1 MTGEVL
7 RVFRIDVPLLDRM
20 AAGGGGGEA
29 LRLLGDAE
37 YARRLL
43 LLRALL
49 DRAREHGGGVA
60 AEVAGLFEVLARAR
74 RADPGVTRRVLTHP
88 SVGSRLVATWQE
100 LAKPGPALPLA
111 EVAAA
116 VAVAAGVP
124 AEVTLAGRGPGA
136 VLPGVGAAVL
146 ADAAPGTRVRLRAG
160 ALESEGGTSVRVP
173 GGGPCEAL
181 PQAGAGGRW
190 WPLRVVWPESARG
203 GGRAA
208 DVPGVV
214 LDDVDP
220 VAAPGVPRMRLGTG
234 EVRAWRD
241 GAAGAMRL
249 LRARHPGYAGEVAV
263 GLRALVPLPA
273 DDATHRSSSAAERF
287 GAVVM
292 TRPASHQW
300 FAETLVHETQHSK
313 LVAVLH
319 LIDLVEPGASRGPLL
334 YAPWRDDPR
343 PPAALLHGTY
353 AFLSVA
359 RFWAVEAASASD
371 PGRRYDAQVRC
382 ARWREAAA
390 EAAGTLLAHGD
401 VLTGT
406 GRRFVTVMDAELA
419 ELRRVPLSVAAVREA
434 RREAEEHRRL
444 WRSRHAEH
452 TDEQAHSR
460 TM

>member
-181 PQAGAGGRW
+181 PQAGRGGPLVAFAGGVAGIGAGRRPGGGRAGGR
-190 WPLRVVWPESARG
+190 PRRRGPGGRARRAPHAARDRRGAGLAGRGRGCDAAAAGAASRVRGRG

-208 DVPGVV
+208 R
-214 LDDVDP
+214 
-220 VAAPGVPRMRLGTG
+220 PR
-234 EVRAWRD
+234 
-241 GAAGAMRL
+241 
-249 LRARHPGYAGEVAV
+249 
-263 GLRALVPLPA
+263 
-273 DDATHRSSSAAERF
+273 
-287 GAVVM
+287 
-292 TRPASHQW
+292 
-300 FAETLVHETQHSK
+300 
-313 LVAVLH
+313 
-319 LIDLVEPGASRGPLL
+319 
-334 YAPWRDDPR
+334 
-343 PPAALLHGTY
+343 
-353 AFLSVA
+353 
-359 RFWAVEAASASD
+359 
-371 PGRRYDAQVRC
+371 
-382 ARWREAAA
+382 AAA
-390 EAAGTLLAHGD
+390 
-401 VLTGT
+401 
-406 GRRFVTVMDAELA
+406 RR
-419 ELRRVPLSVAAVREA
+419 
-434 RREAEEHRRL
+434 
-444 WRSRHAEH
+444 
-452 TDEQAHSR
+452 
-460 TM
+460 